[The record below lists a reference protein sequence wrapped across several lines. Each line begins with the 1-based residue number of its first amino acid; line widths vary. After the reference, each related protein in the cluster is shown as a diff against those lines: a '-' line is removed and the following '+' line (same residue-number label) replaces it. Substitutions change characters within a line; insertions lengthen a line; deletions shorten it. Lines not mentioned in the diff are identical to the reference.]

1 VAAKPGSAGKPDRLA
16 ILRKRLA
23 AAEALEEKKKRV
35 VALKAELKGLTARK
49 PKK

>member
-1 VAAKPGSAGKPDRLA
+1 MSKPRALSPVEG
-16 ILRKRLA
+16 LRKRLA
-23 AAEALEEKKKRV
+23 AAEQAEEKRKRV